1 MVVIVPPR
9 CTSTARRYYYHQGV
23 LVRLDVLVIPYV
35 RGLNEEKGL
44 MRRVEPTGRGL
55 EAEEFAEE
63 GVQLVEE
70 DSRPRKPNK
79 KAQTDKTGL
88 KRSLVSSW

>member
-1 MVVIVPPR
+1 
-9 CTSTARRYYYHQGV
+9 
-23 LVRLDVLVIPYV
+23 
-35 RGLNEEKGL
+35 

-63 GVQLVEE
+63 GVQSDEE